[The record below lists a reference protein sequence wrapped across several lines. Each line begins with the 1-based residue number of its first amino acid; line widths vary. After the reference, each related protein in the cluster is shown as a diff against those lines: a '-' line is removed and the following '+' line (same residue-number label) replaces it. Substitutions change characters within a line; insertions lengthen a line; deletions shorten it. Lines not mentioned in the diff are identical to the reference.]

1 MENKTVTM
9 AHGAGG
15 KQTSEL
21 IDQIFKAH
29 FANKDL
35 TADDAAVLLPPVGKM
50 AEAISSSFSI
60 GNPSSMT
67 NAQVRYSGLAPIQAR
82 SLTVP
87 QIDSLPIFPPGK
99 NAGETMKPSVE
110 TAIFPTG
117 WKQGG
122 TAAGR

>member
-50 AEAISSSFSI
+50 AVSTDGFIVSPAFFPGSAER
-60 GNPSSMT
+60 SMT
-67 NAQVRYSGLAPIQAR
+67 LPVWEQDHCILPVHLSLKKDFLWKNWRRLLLPWRKRQKKQVYILCQEIPR
-82 SLTVP
+82 
-87 QIDSLPIFPPGK
+87 
-99 NAGETMKPSVE
+99 
-110 TAIFPTG
+110 
-117 WKQGG
+117 
-122 TAAGR
+122 

>member
-35 TADDAAVLLPPVGKM
+35 TADDAAVLLPPVG
-50 AEAISSSFSI
+50 ENGSFYGWFHCIS
-60 GNPSSMT
+60 G
-67 NAQVRYSGLAPIQAR
+67 
-82 SLTVP
+82 
-87 QIDSLPIFPPGK
+87 IFP
-99 NAGETMKPSVE
+99 
-110 TAIFPTG
+110 
-117 WKQGG
+117 
-122 TAAGR
+122 GRKYWQTVCVWNGQ